1 MTAPDG
7 STDLVDPPPSR
18 RPNGPSR
25 SFRVKL
31 DWLERYSGLFIWA
44 AIIVLFGILEPVT
57 FLTIESA
64 RSVLDEQAI
73 TAMMALGLLL
83 PLAAGVFDLSIG
95 ATMGLAV
102 MLCGWLQ
109 GIAHF
114 SPIVAI
120 ALTVLAGVLV
130 GLVNGFVVVRLGVDS
145 FIATLGMSSIL
156 LGVEEFINGGQQI
169 VQGISPSFT
178 SLATKQIFS
187 ITLPFFYMLMLGLF
201 LWYITEYR
209 QVGRYMYATGSNPD
223 AARLAG
229 VPTDHLKALGLVA
242 SAVIASITGVVF
254 LATVGS
260 ASTDA
265 GTPYLLP
272 AFAGVFLGATQI
284 KPGRVN
290 VFGTLLAVYLLATG
304 VKGLQLAGAQAW
316 VNDFFNGA
324 ALILAVGI
332 SVRARRRRT

>member
-1 MTAPDG
+1 MTVRDSSTDVADGPASGPPDG
-7 STDLVDPPPSR
+7 R
-18 RPNGPSR
+18 AR
-25 SFRVKL
+25 SFRANL

-44 AIIVLFGILEPVT
+44 AIIALFGVLEPAT
-57 FLTIESA
+57 FLTTESA

-73 TAMMALGLLL
+73 TALMALGLLL

-95 ATMGLAV
+95 ASMGVAV
-102 MLCGWLQ
+102 MFCGWLQ
-109 GIAHF
+109 GIEHV
-114 SPIVAI
+114 SPIVATVV
-120 ALTVLAGVLV
+120 TVLAGVFI

-156 LGVEEFINGGQQI
+156 LAVEEFINGGQQI
-169 VQGISPSFT
+169 VQGIPVSFT
-178 SLATKQIFS
+178 NLATKQIFS
-187 ITLPFFYMLMLGLF
+187 IALPFYFMLLVALGL
-201 LWYITEYR
+201 WYVTEYR

-229 VPTDHLKALGLVA
+229 VPTNRLKVLSLVA
-242 SAVIASITGVVF
+242 SASIASITGVVF

-260 ASTDA
+260 ASADA

-324 ALILAVGI
+324 ALILAVAI
-332 SVRARRRRT
+332 SVRARRRRA